1 MFGNTKEKEE
11 EVKVKQFMVMY
22 KWKRSTS
29 FYLENSFFTR
39 EDADSFAELM
49 RKQEPKENGNQY
61 YLFEQSKHYGNGED
75 KK

>member
-1 MFGNTKEKEE
+1 MFGTTKEE
-11 EVKVKQFMVMY
+11 EVKVKKFMVMY
-22 KWKRSTS
+22 KWKRSTV
-29 FYLENSFFTR
+29 FYHENSFFNR